1 MFETNDSGGF
11 NPKLPR
17 FFVIGFIAIIF
28 LLITGGN
35 MFYTVNPGEKA
46 VVFKRFGGGLDK
58 DLVVPQGFHFIAQ
71 GNKVYI
77 YNVKI
82 HANSFNEWAYRE

>member
-46 VVFKRFGGGLDK
+46 VFLSVLEV
-58 DLVVPQGFHFIAQ
+58 DLI
-71 GNKVYI
+71 
-77 YNVKI
+77 KI
-82 HANSFNEWAYRE
+82 

>member
-1 MFETNDSGGF
+1 MFENNDSGGF

-17 FFVIGFIAIIF
+17 FFVLGFIAIIF

-46 VVFKRFGGGLDK
+46 VIF
-58 DLVVPQGFHFIAQ
+58 
-71 GNKVYI
+71 
-77 YNVKI
+77 
-82 HANSFNEWAYRE
+82 